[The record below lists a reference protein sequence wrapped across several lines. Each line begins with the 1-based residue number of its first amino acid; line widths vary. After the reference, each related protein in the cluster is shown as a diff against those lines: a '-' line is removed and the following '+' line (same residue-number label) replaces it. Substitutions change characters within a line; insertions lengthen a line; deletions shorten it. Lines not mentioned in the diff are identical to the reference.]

1 MKKNLYKNTISFIVV
16 GVFGLCILF
25 VFFRPRNQVYLSIES
40 PDRQHKVVVTKNAE
54 WFIFPGGSSDMAGTV
69 YLKNSQNKVI
79 HKIPIDIVQQVEK
92 VYWTTNSVHIKGVVD
107 WKLE

>member
-1 MKKNLYKNTISFIVV
+1 MKKFLHKHKYSLIAFSIII
-16 GVFGLCILF
+16 LSILF
-25 VFFRPRNQVYLSIES
+25 LFIRPRNQVYLSIES
-40 PDRQHKVVVTKNAE
+40 PDSQYKVVVTKNAE

-69 YLKNSQNKVI
+69 YLKNSQNRVI

-92 VYWTTNSVHIKGVVD
+92 VDWTSHSVHIKGVVD